1 MKLALSLIVLAFA
14 LAGCN
19 PQKIID
25 VSTRAYA
32 CPRGANPGTS
42 CKGPLV
48 FVGNLY
54 IRVDETEARVQI
66 HAEPKGD
73 SGLLS
78 TATVQFLNCKI
89 QNRLNWSCDEGNLM
103 TAYYR
108 YIMRD
113 GVFHADWN
121 TPGDAGKLPI
131 IAISGPMRWIY
142 RFGLKTPDSKLLT
155 QFR

>member
-1 MKLALSLIVLAFA
+1 MKKALLLPFLAFA
-14 LAGCN
+14 LVGCN
-19 PQKIID
+19 QSKVID
-25 VSTRAYA
+25 FSTRAYA

-54 IRVDETEARVQI
+54 IRVDETDSSVQI

-73 SGLLS
+73 SGLL
-78 TATVQFLNCKI
+78 TAATVQFPSCNI

-108 YIMRD
+108 YIMRN
-113 GVFHADWN
+113 GVFHADWA
-121 TPGDAGKLPI
+121 TPGDAGKLPVV
-131 IAISGPMRWIY
+131 AISGPMRWLY
-142 RFGLKTPDSKLLT
+142 RFGFKTADSKLLA
-155 QFR
+155 QSR

>member
-14 LAGCN
+14 LTGCN
-19 PQKIID
+19 PPKIHD

-54 IRVDETEARVQI
+54 IRVDENEARVQI
-66 HAEPKGD
+66 HAEPKGN

-78 TATVQFLNCKI
+78 VATVQFLDCNI

-108 YIMRD
+108 YIMRN
-113 GVFHADWN
+113 GVFHADWA
-121 TPGDAGKLPI
+121 TPGEAGKLPI
-131 IAISGPMRWIY
+131 VAISGPMRWLY
-142 RFGLKTPDSKLLT
+142 RFGLKTPDSRLLA